1 LKEFDAGA
9 AAASVSG
16 NMDSVS
22 IVVTSNINEGAEKW
36 NYKVDITI
44 IR

>member
-1 LKEFDAGA
+1 LKEFDTGA

-16 NMDSVS
+16 NTDSVG
-22 IVVTSNINEGAEKW
+22 VVVASNINEGAEKW